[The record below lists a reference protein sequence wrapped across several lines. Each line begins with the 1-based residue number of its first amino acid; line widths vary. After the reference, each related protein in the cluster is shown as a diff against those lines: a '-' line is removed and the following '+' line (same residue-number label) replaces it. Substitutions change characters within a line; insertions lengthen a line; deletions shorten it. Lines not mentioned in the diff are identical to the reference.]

1 MKPILRRVQELE
13 RRLAPPAPAPSG
25 PSAYE
30 LIRDGLAR
38 VGFVRIGQESL
49 AETFARYLGI
59 TLRELRARLQQRAVG
74 KPAELATDIG

>member
-25 PSAYE
+25 PSSYE